1 LALDLDKIGSNGVN
15 KRAKDFPSLH
25 DDNIDKLI
33 TEFSSLE
40 STNNSV
46 DQRIDDA
53 VTRIDVNEVDISNIL
68 NRVGLSEQDILALQ
82 TQLPSISAGLS
93 SRIDLNASDISTLQ
107 TNLNAVIASLQAISG
122 NTGSGDVDTSLLS
135 SISGNLQSQIDTN
148 QSQIDTNQSNIASL
162 DAKTTSISAE
172 VTQLKQDVESIIDV
186 SISGGSFL
194 GFPTDGTFSDGVL
207 ANLSPS
213 MTVADAVDDINEFLL
228 TLSPSV
234 PSIDGST
241 LSRNTGETGKLSFGP
256 FNILLGYNN
265 AVSNNTNDTFN
276 TSGTKAGIFDDS
288 TTITGNLA
296 NGVTGTGF
304 DNNAFSDGDKGDLI
318 LYVNGSSVGTVDLES
333 TTSAIGYGAGSGF
346 SVSEVKNS
354 LFESGSPSP
363 ITYRTGTYRVLSS
376 SLVKGSNTIHVEH
389 VISGN
394 PVRTTLSFELIVD
407 DNSQSMSIVQGISG
421 LSMGGVVQLSGVKYH
436 TSGTIDYYA
445 TIQNA
450 YKHTYSTSNITHPTA
465 TRLSSVPSE
474 TLPGVVTNSSD
485 EVSID
490 QTINIS
496 TSSRILNQGIV
507 INTRVPRTLSRTE
520 TFGNVSGLNLLVD
533 PYTNNGSSNTVEDFN
548 SEKYRMYNGG
558 AITTNESYSS
568 GSGGSPY
575 TWNSN
580 NNMALAGNEQNG
592 LIFYNG
598 ALRSPLNTINGG
610 DFSSVTNG
618 PVSNANYSGMGSGNP
633 DLTFYRFFFF
643 GDTFANFNMEF
654 ASTGCDFGDSISG
667 GTPGGAD
674 GVKVEAMIPG
684 SGGGYATWYDCRATQ
699 SNGGIYG
706 DTYGSTP
713 PTDWGISFPGSN
725 TAVTQ
730 AIVVRVTTKPTWT
743 GNISS
748 ISITGLAEG

>member
-1 LALDLDKIGSNGVN
+1 MALDLDKIGSNGVN

-53 VTRIDVNEVDISNIL
+53 VARIDVNEVDISNIL

-148 QSQIDTNQSNIASL
+148 QSNIASL

-172 VTQLKQDVESIIDV
+172 VTQLKQDVESIIDISV
-186 SISGGSFL
+186 SGGSFL

-241 LSRNTGETGKLSFGP
+241 LSRNTGETGKLSFGA

-265 AVSNNTNDTFN
+265 AVSDNTNDTFN

-376 SLVKGSNTIHVEH
+376 SLVKGSNNIHVEH

-568 GSGGSPY
+568 GAGGSPY

-618 PVSNANYSGMGSGNP
+618 PASNANYSGLSGVLSFYRYFYFGGPLGLANFTMNFSSSGTSFGSTASGNV
-633 DLTFYRFFFF
+633 
-643 GDTFANFNMEF
+643 
-654 ASTGCDFGDSISG
+654 
-667 GTPGGAD
+667 
-674 GVKVEAMIPG
+674 VKVEAMIPG
-684 SGGGYATWYDCRATQ
+684 TGTDYGVWFDC
-699 SNGGIYG
+699 SVDEVSGGIYASQFG
-706 DTYGSTP
+706 NSI
-713 PTDWGISFPGSN
+713 PTNWGISFPAGVN
-725 TAVTQ
+725 TSSTN
-730 AIVVRVTTKPTWT
+730 AILVKITANASWT
-743 GNISS
+743 GAVSS
-748 ISITGLAEG
+748 LEVTDA